1 MINIK
6 LLILIWLLVGLAT
19 SLIVVATSQSP
30 KYEKGDWKYIL
41 AGTFGGILTA
51 LVVVIILFDIHI
63 ISPNRELKRK
73 SKCSIK
79 WTLTKTTNSL

>member
-6 LLILIWLLVGLAT
+6 LVILIWLLVGLAT

-41 AGTFGGILTA
+41 SGTFGGILTPF
-51 LVVVIILFDIHI
+51 LVAIILFDIHI
-63 ISPNRELKRK
+63 ISPNREVKRK
-73 SKCSIK
+73 NKGSIK
-79 WTLTKTTNSL
+79 